1 MENVVSASRRILAAS
16 FIQKKKSAA
25 RRDGSRPEIPI
36 QELGATAIMIVVIPV
51 VIVVP
56 AMAVFIPPTMPLIP
70 AAFPRLAQFV
80 ARVLRLSAVPSVIL
94 RSFVEP
100 VVRLGNAPLATIVV
114 IGGRSGRP
122 RECQHA

>member
-1 MENVVSASRRILAAS
+1 
-16 FIQKKKSAA
+16 
-25 RRDGSRPEIPI
+25 
-36 QELGATAIMIVVIPV
+36 MIVVIPV

-56 AMAVFIPPTMPLIP
+56 AVAIFVPPTMPFIP

-100 VVRLGNAPLATIVV
+100 VVRLGNAPLALIVV